1 MAAHSF
7 MAGRQVELRKKF
19 REQRERERAHERVQD
34 RQDVVAGSV
43 RSGSLHDQDGQR
55 KGGRGREAALPPA
68 HMISKSLAL
77 LGEPEP
83 ASQRRVDPAPPRWS
97 PRNGAADVALESWQA
112 RRLDGQATVKNAM
125 TERGVQGAIR
135 VLFEQEDG
143 VRSVLKRHLQQFGDV
158 VTARAVNHDGAAEVG
173 KVAAECRALLT
184 EVSGF
189 GQLMSHRQTELQ
201 AEMDKTRRSRPT
213 HGLHPEGHVQK
224 ELESLREEVKAL
236 KNRERHLMSQVRII
250 SSSGTRERGLDGSAS
265 PVPQVA
271 EEMERLNEEI
281 ASLRSQRD
289 TWRTRALAAE
299 ARLSSPA
306 ASAAALEKREATGGA
321 GVGMDVREG
330 EERSGEAG
338 RKTSLDTAA
347 PGRRGEGSVRTKKVE
362 GLEMAEA
369 ETPQNSGQLLDATA
383 PLVLDGGWG
392 QLSGGERA
400 RREESGED
408 PPITKKT
415 TSPPVDMSMEHSGAS
430 SSLRG
435 GLRAPDKG
443 RGMIG
448 VEGERGHNPCH
459 GQGSSDTSK
468 WYIQAQSSIKVHV
481 GLSLPF
487 ADVNTGR
494 QRAEV
499 KHSLILDILVALK
512 DAGHTLRPALLQV
525 LAIDAMGDDVIASQ
539 GRRPGGTV
547 VTMQLECPEDSG
559 TTPRELLL
567 VLIDQASQPGSV
579 LVSGAVSQYITSIEP
594 APA

>member
-1 MAAHSF
+1 
-7 MAGRQVELRKKF
+7 MAGRQDELRKKF
-19 REQRERERAHERVQD
+19 REQRERERAHERDQD
-34 RQDVVAGSV
+34 RQDVVTGSV
-43 RSGSLHDQDGQR
+43 RSGSLRHQDGQR

-97 PRNGAADVALESWQA
+97 PRNDAADVALESWQA
-112 RRLDGQATVKNAM
+112 RSLDEHAAVKNAM
-125 TERGVQGAIR
+125 TEHGVQGAIR

-158 VTARAVNHDGAAEVG
+158 VTAHAVNHDGASQVG
-173 KVAAECRALLT
+173 EVAAECRALLT

-213 HGLHPEGHVQK
+213 HGLHPEGHAQK
-224 ELESLREEVKAL
+224 ELESLREEVKEL
-236 KNRERHLMSQVRII
+236 KNRERHLMSQVRMI
-250 SSSGTRERGLDGSAS
+250 SSTGSRERGRDGSAS
-265 PVPQVA
+265 TVPQVA
-271 EEMERLNEEI
+271 EEMKRLNEEI

-347 PGRRGEGSVRTKKVE
+347 PGRRGEGSVRTKEVE
-362 GLEMAEA
+362 ALEMAVA
-369 ETPQNSGQLLDATA
+369 ETPQHSGQLLDATA
-383 PLVLDGGWG
+383 PLMLDGGWG
-392 QLSGGERA
+392 QLSGGEWA
-400 RREESGED
+400 RPEESGED
-408 PPITKKT
+408 PPKTRKT
-415 TSPPVDMSMEHSGAS
+415 TSPPVDMNMERSGAS
-430 SSLRG
+430 ASPRG
-435 GLRAPDKG
+435 GLRASDKG

-448 VEGERGHNPCH
+448 VEGERGHNPGH
-459 GQGSSDTSK
+459 GQGSSDTSQ
-468 WYIQAQSSIKVHV
+468 WFIQAQSSIKVHV

-487 ADVNTGR
+487 AEVNTGR

-525 LAIDAMGDDVIASQ
+525 LSIDAMGDDASQ
-539 GRRPGGTV
+539 GQRAGGTV
-547 VTMQLECPEDSG
+547 VTMQLECPGDSG

>member
-1 MAAHSF
+1 MC
-7 MAGRQVELRKKF
+7 V
-19 REQRERERAHERVQD
+19 
-34 RQDVVAGSV
+34 
-43 RSGSLHDQDGQR
+43 LH
-55 KGGRGREAALPPA
+55 
-68 HMISKSLAL
+68 
-77 LGEPEP
+77 EP
-83 ASQRRVDPAPPRWS
+83 ASQRRVDPAPPQWS
-97 PRNGAADVALESWQA
+97 PRNNAADAMFAQKQSWQA
-112 RRLDGQATVKNAM
+112 RSLDGQATRVKSAM

-143 VRSVLKRHLQQFGDV
+143 VRSILKRRLQQFGDV
-158 VTARAVNHDGAAEVG
+158 VTAHAVNHDGASQVG
-173 KVAAECRALLT
+173 EVAAECRALLT

-213 HGLHPEGHVQK
+213 HGLHPEGHAQK

-236 KNRERHLMSQVRII
+236 KNRERHLMSQVRMI
-250 SSSGTRERGLDGSAS
+250 SSTGNRERGLDGSAS
-265 PVPQVA
+265 TVPQVA

-306 ASAAALEKREATGGA
+306 ASATPLEKREATGGA

-338 RKTSLDTAA
+338 RKTSLDTAVS
-347 PGRRGEGSVRTKKVE
+347 GRRRGEGSVRTKEVE
-362 GLEMAEA
+362 ALEMAVA
-369 ETPQNSGQLLDATA
+369 DTPQHSGQLLDATA
-383 PLVLDGGWG
+383 PLMLDGGWG
-392 QLSGGERA
+392 QLSGGEWA
-400 RREESGED
+400 RPEESGED
-408 PPITKKT
+408 PPKTRKT
-415 TSPPVDMSMEHSGAS
+415 TSPPVDMNMERSGAS
-430 SSLRG
+430 ASPRG
-435 GLRAPDKG
+435 GLRASGKG

-448 VEGERGHNPCH
+448 VEGERGHNPGH
-459 GQGSSDTSK
+459 EQGSSDTSQ

-487 ADVNTGR
+487 AEVNTGR

-525 LAIDAMGDDVIASQ
+525 LAIDAMGDDASQ
-539 GRRPGGTV
+539 GKKPRGTV

-579 LVSGAVSQYITSIEP
+579 LVSGAISQYITSIEP